1 MRRIPFWI
9 LPGLP
14 LDQGFQLATGG
25 RLIHGSYWFKF
36 RKTKLSLSLA
46 FLTILPKYRL
56 FLWGWGRHQFIC
68 SLEIFLWD
76 NKELKRTPEH
86 QVCGCQG
93 LKRGSRH
100 CGLSL
105 HRPEGPQGG
114 YRRNQEPWKV
124 PWWGWIILRLRAETF
139 YESRAFPHR
148 QQSCSADSFFS
159 LQPCVPFLQKLSG
172 KERKWTWNPKYTLWS
187 HNWMPWTRKWQ
198 LWLLRQN
205 DIRCFTMRFG
215 FQKKHKW

>member
-46 FLTILPKYRL
+46 FLTILSKYRL

-93 LKRGSRH
+93 LKSPPQEREEAGIVGSLSIALKGHRAGTGGIKSREKFH
-100 CGLSL
+100 GEDGL
-105 HRPEGPQGG
+105 
-114 YRRNQEPWKV
+114 Y
-124 PWWGWIILRLRAETF
+124 WGWERRLFMRAEHSHTDSKVALQIHFSASSPAFLF
-139 YESRAFPHR
+139 YRNLVGRKKNELETLNIHYDPTTGCLGLENDNYGSW
-148 QQSCSADSFFS
+148 
-159 LQPCVPFLQKLSG
+159 G
-172 KERKWTWNPKYTLWS
+172 K
-187 HNWMPWTRKWQ
+187 M
-198 LWLLRQN
+198 
-205 DIRCFTMRFG
+205 I
-215 FQKKHKW
+215 